1 MKQLLLSTFIG
12 IFLCSPIQA
21 QTRIDMPV
29 WGTEKSHADDD
40 TQNATMTVYLPKVSN
55 GMAVIMCPGGGYDHH
70 AIQHEGHD
78 MSSWFCQQGITY
90 VVLKYRL
97 PHGNDTIPLS
107 DAKRAIKLLRQ
118 YAKKWKV
125 NPHMVGIMGGSAGGH
140 LASSLATMYGEPV
153 YRPDFQVLLYPVI
166 SMDPKITNSGTHNQL
181 IGLHP
186 APGMEE
192 HYTTSLRVDKNT
204 PPAFLALSADDTGV
218 LPINSLL
225 YYEALRKYNV
235 SATLHIYP
243 TGGHGWGFKDSFIY
257 KQEWTEELAKWL
269 KVQRELLQTKK

>member
-1 MKQLLLSTFIG
+1 MKQLLISTMLG
-12 IFLCSPIQA
+12 MLLCSPIQA
-21 QTRIDMPV
+21 QTRVDMPV
-29 WGTEKSHADDD
+29 WGTEKFHMDNDA
-40 TQNATMTVYLPKVSN
+40 QNAIMTVYLPSRPN

-70 AIQHEGHD
+70 AINHEGHD
-78 MSSWFCQQGITY
+78 MAHWFGEQGITY
-90 VVLKYRL
+90 IVLKYRL

-107 DAKRAIKLLRQ
+107 DAKQAIKKVRLN
-118 YAKKWKV
+118 AKKWHV

-140 LASSLATMYGEPV
+140 LASSLATMYGEQV

-186 APGMEE
+186 AQGMEE
-192 HYTTSLRVDKNT
+192 HYTTSNRVDKNT
-204 PPAFLALSADDTGV
+204 PPAFIALSADDIGV

-225 YYEALRKYNV
+225 YYEALRKYGV

-243 TGGHGWGFKDSFIY
+243 TGGHGWGFKDSFTY
-257 KQEWTEELAKWL
+257 KKEWTEELAKWL
-269 KVQRELLQTKK
+269 KVQQEFLQTKK

>member
-1 MKQLLLSTFIG
+1 MLG
-12 IFLCSPIQA
+12 ILLCSPIQA

-29 WGTEKSHADDD
+29 WGTEKFYMDNDAK
-40 TQNATMTVYLPKVSN
+40 NAVITVYLPSKPN

-70 AIQHEGHD
+70 AINHEGHD
-78 MSSWFCQQGITY
+78 MAHWFGEQGITY
-90 VVLKYRL
+90 IVLKYRL

-107 DAKRAIKLLRQ
+107 DAKQAIKKVRLN
-118 YAKKWKV
+118 AIKWHI

-140 LASSLATMYGEPV
+140 LASSLATMYGEQV

-192 HYTTSLRVDKNT
+192 HYTTSNRVDKNT
-204 PPAFLALSADDTGV
+204 PPAFMALSADDTGV

-225 YYEALRKYNV
+225 YYEALRKYGV

-243 TGGHGWGFKDSFIY
+243 TGGHGWGFKDSFTY
-257 KQEWTEELAKWL
+257 KKEWTEELAKWL
-269 KVQRELLQTKK
+269 KVQQDILETKK

>member
-1 MKQLLLSTFIG
+1 ML
-12 IFLCSPIQA
+12 LCSSIQA

-29 WGTEKSHADDD
+29 WGAEKPQMNDDA
-40 TQNATMTVYLPKVSN
+40 QNATMTVYLPKKAN

-70 AIQHEGHD
+70 AINHEGHD
-78 MSSWFCQQGITY
+78 MAPWFNEKGITY

-97 PHGNDTIPLS
+97 PRGNDTIPLS
-107 DAKRAIKLLRQ
+107 DAKRAIKNLRMN
-118 YAKKWKV
+118 AKKWKV

-140 LASSLATMYGEPV
+140 LASSLATMYGDSV
-153 YRPDFQVLLYPVI
+153 YRPDFQILLYPVI
-166 SMDPKITNSGTHNQL
+166 SMNPKITNSGTHNQL

-192 HYTTSLRVDKNT
+192 HYTTSNRVDKNT
-204 PPAFLALSADDTGV
+204 PQAFIALSADDTGV

-235 SATLHIYP
+235 SATLHVYP
-243 TGGHGWGFKDSFIY
+243 TGGHGWGFKDSFTY